1 MAKLCRQIIHTGFKV
16 ADSDIESKQTIENLV
31 KQIPHFDGV
40 ICVKNYV
47 YHAQMYNEEGMAA
60 WFNKVLPTN
69 GRIVAIFYKKIEGK
83 PYRFNRETITPL
95 DWIVV
100 ALIEYHHGNTREQS
114 LFRIFDSN
122 TKNYTPKEIFAMVH
136 SGEMT
141 RILVNDFIT
150 LVPYKY
156 VQPYTKEHVDHWP
169 RIIITKQGDGSFI
182 EKLN

>member
-16 ADSDIESKQTIENLV
+16 ADSDIESKRTIENLV

-47 YHAQMYNEEGMAA
+47 YHAQMYNEEGMTT
-60 WFNKVLPTN
+60 WFNKVSPTN

-136 SGEMT
+136 SGEMM

-156 VQPYTKEHVDHWP
+156 VQPYTKEQVTHWP
-169 RIIITKQGDGSFI
+169 HIIITKQGSGSFI